1 MNYIIKSPETES
13 EWERYFNFRWEKL
26 RKPLGMPKDTMKDDK
41 EEDSCHLKSESAKK
55 LIKFW
60 LDECNAISDWNS
72 DSINNLLE
80 QTQKKLGIKG
90 KDLYFPLR
98 TALYGS
104 PKGPDIPLI
113 SLILGK
119 SLTIN
124 RLGTQLS

>member
-1 MNYIIKSPETES
+1 MNKSIEKIIKVGLIY
-13 EWERYFNFRWEKL
+13 WI
-26 RKPLGMPKDTMKDDK
+26 
-41 EEDSCHLKSESAKK
+41 KSQ
-55 LIKFW
+55 
-60 LDECNAISDWNS
+60 C